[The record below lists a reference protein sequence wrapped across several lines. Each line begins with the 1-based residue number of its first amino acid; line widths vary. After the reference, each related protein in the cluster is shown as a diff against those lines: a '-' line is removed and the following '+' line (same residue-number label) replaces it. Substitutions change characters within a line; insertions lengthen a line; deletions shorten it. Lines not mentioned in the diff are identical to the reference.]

1 MISRKNILF
10 LPYKKIIAM
19 DAKITLSF
27 NQEVIQKAKAFAEAQ
42 NISLSRF
49 LEYLL
54 RKATSGNYQELEDLP
69 IADWVNEVAEG
80 KAEYITRPKSRKVL
94 KKEFFDSRK

>member
-1 MISRKNILF
+1 
-10 LPYKKIIAM
+10 M
-19 DAKITLSF
+19 DAKVTLSF
-27 NQEVIQKAKAFAEAQ
+27 DREVIQKAKALAEAH

-54 RKATSGNYQELEDLP
+54 RKATSENYQELEDLP

-80 KAEYITRPKSRKVL
+80 KAEYLTRPRSRKTL
-94 KKEFFDSRK
+94 KKDFFDSRK